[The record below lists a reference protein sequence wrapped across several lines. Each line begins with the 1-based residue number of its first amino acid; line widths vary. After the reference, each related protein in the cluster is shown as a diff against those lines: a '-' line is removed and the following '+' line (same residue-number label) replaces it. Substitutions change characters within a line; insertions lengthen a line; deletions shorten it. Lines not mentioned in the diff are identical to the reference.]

1 MHASGAAG
9 DATKASADKG
19 EKLLDHSARAF
30 CELLAEVDK
39 FDVKRLAAGPNNPSK

>member
-9 DATKASADKG
+9 DASMASADKG
-19 EKLLDHSARAF
+19 EKLLDHGARGF

-39 FDVKRLAAGPNNPSK
+39 FDVKTLSNAPRP